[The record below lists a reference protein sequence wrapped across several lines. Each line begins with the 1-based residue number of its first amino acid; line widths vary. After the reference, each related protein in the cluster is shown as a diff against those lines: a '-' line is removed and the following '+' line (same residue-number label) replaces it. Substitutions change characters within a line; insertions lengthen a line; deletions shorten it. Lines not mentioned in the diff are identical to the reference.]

1 MSVADV
7 MTVRVVQAAPEESA
21 REAIKK
27 MLAANVGSIAICEG
41 PRLVGIFTER
51 DVLRLAGEGIDL
63 DATLVRDV
71 MTADPVTIQAESDVL
86 AAARVMSERRIRH
99 LPVVQGENILG
110 VVGIRDVMGALVERL
125 WREGD
130 PDARETAR
138 ELLRREVRRKSGRFA
153 RHDDFRRGLQLFGW
167 SPRAV
172 VSRARHVGRG
182 DGCAASRVR
191 LAAVTWGGS
200 GV

>member
-7 MTVRVVQAAPEESA
+7 MTVRVVQAVPEESA
-21 REAIKK
+21 REAIRK

-51 DVLRLAGEGIDL
+51 DVLRLAGEAVDL
-63 DATLVRDV
+63 DVTLVRDV
-71 MTADPVTIQAESDVL
+71 MTADPITIQAEGDIV
-86 AAARVMSERRIRH
+86 AAARIMSERRIRH
-99 LPVVQGENILG
+99 LPVMQGENILG

-138 ELLRREVRRKSGRFA
+138 ELLRR
-153 RHDDFRRGLQLFGW
+153 
-167 SPRAV
+167 
-172 VSRARHVGRG
+172 
-182 DGCAASRVR
+182 
-191 LAAVTWGGS
+191 GS
-200 GV
+200 

>member
-7 MTVRVVQAAPEESA
+7 MTVRVVQAAPDDSA
-21 REAIKK
+21 REAIRK

-51 DVLRLAGEGIDL
+51 DVLRLAGESVDL

-71 MTADPVTIQAESDVL
+71 MTADPITIQSEGDVL
-86 AAARVMSERRIRH
+86 AAARIMSERRIRH
-99 LPVVQGENILG
+99 LPVMQGENILG

-138 ELLRREVRRKSGRFA
+138 ELLRRDAVE
-153 RHDDFRRGLQLFGW
+153 
-167 SPRAV
+167 SPAP
-172 VSRARHVGRG
+172 SAP
-182 DGCAASRVR
+182 
-191 LAAVTWGGS
+191 
-200 GV
+200 